1 MTETQ
6 DKAPEATIEE
16 LYQAAKASMQQPATQ
31 TTEPVRTET
40 LPDPVTDPDAHVK
53 AVGQHLQTLQQE
65 LAQDRQERAA
75 EKQEAQAAAN
85 ERDFRDAVSKLAEKA
100 GVPEHQREL
109 AEGFLLQKASKSEAL
124 TGLWNSRGS
133 NPQAFAKAIDALV
146 TPLRDALAIKED
158 SQVTENQRA
167 LDDALKSQTTSEP
180 PAEKPEDKFMNM
192 NDAQFEREWAR
203 LRGQVW

>member
-1 MTETQ
+1 MIETQ
-6 DKAPEATIEE
+6 DKTPEATIEE
-16 LYQAAKASMQQPATQ
+16 LYESAKANFQPPAQ

-40 LPDPVTDPDAHVK
+40 LPDPVTDPDDHVK
-53 AVGQHLQTLQQE
+53 AVNQRLQSLQQE
-65 LAQDRQERAA
+65 ITQDRQERQA
-75 EKQEAQAAAN
+75 ERQQAQAQAD

-124 TGLWNSRGS
+124 KGLWNARGD
-133 NPQAFAKAIDALV
+133 NPQGFAKALDALV
-146 TPLRDALAIKED
+146 NPLRDALAIKED

-180 PAEKPEDKFMNM
+180 PESKPEDDWK
-192 NDAQFEREWAR
+192 DLDDGQFERRWAR